1 MTTSASVAGTNVS
14 IMGSTVTM
22 NGSISA
28 PGGTV
33 SFVGLPTVGGNL
45 NIDSSGNVSIGSGI
59 LNLGNGGSLVIGG
72 GVVNLVP
79 NCSGCVV
86 FPGAGGLVLVSPVPE
101 PGTYI
106 LLLMGLICLIGFQRI
121 VSRREKHN
129 ILNAQSPYEFI
140 WGGTSVA

>member
-1 MTTSASVAGTNVS
+1 
-14 IMGSTVTM
+14 
-22 NGSISA
+22 
-28 PGGTV
+28 
-33 SFVGLPTVGGNL
+33 
-45 NIDSSGNVSIGSGI
+45 
-59 LNLGNGGSLVIGG
+59 
-72 GVVNLVP
+72 
-79 NCSGCVV
+79 VV